1 MRNNV
6 TTSSAVIEPSQ
17 LDTVLLK
24 VTSVSLVIFLSQV
37 FPVQSNSLTKLDGQ
51 EFWYWQWIHSKIHF
65 ISEVNWMHQL
75 SWDYTLG
82 HHSIRSFRSFYI
94 FLTICLKYCLWGRT
108 FMYLFE
114 IQILY
119 KHIPDETK
127 LFFFLPFLLWD
138 VYSDWNKQSK
148 VPSFSCLPI
157 PFVLVILKR
166 HFGDDAL

>member
-82 HHSIRSFRSFYI
+82 HHSIRSFRSFYFFYF
-94 FLTICLKYCLWGRT
+94 FLIICLKYCLWGRT
-108 FMYLFE
+108 YMYLFE

-119 KHIPDETK
+119 RHIPDETK
-127 LFFFLPFLLWD
+127 LFLFFVPFLLWD

-157 PFVLVILKR
+157 HLCL
-166 HFGDDAL
+166 

>member
-1 MRNNV
+1 MNSLKN
-6 TTSSAVIEPSQ
+6 TLYFWSQ
-17 LDTVLLK
+17 LNASAFLGLYIGAPFDQIFQ
-24 VTSVSLVIFLSQV
+24 IFL
-37 FPVQSNSLTKLDGQ
+37 
-51 EFWYWQWIHSKIHF
+51 
-65 ISEVNWMHQL
+65 
-75 SWDYTLG
+75 
-82 HHSIRSFRSFYI
+82 SFYI
-94 FLTICLKYCLWGRT
+94 FLIICLKYCLWGRT